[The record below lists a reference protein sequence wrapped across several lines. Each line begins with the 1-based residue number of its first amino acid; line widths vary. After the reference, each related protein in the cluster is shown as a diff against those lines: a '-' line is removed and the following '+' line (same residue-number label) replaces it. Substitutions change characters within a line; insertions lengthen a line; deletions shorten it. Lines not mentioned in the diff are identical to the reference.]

1 MIDLLSY
8 ILSSFS
14 YSLIHDQNYLVPF
27 QSKDL
32 VCLDDPNTLPLALAS
47 WKSWNLSPIFE
58 TFCKYV
64 ISTQNTLTYSYLHII
79 SKNIYLITLYKLGDN
94 LLCVVIDG
102 QKFQEYSTYNDVSL
116 DQQFM
121 VEMLSY
127 VANSLFLSS
136 YLLLE
141 YQMSD
146 IDCALYDTS
155 RMLPLHN

>member
-1 MIDLLSY
+1 MVGSLS
-8 ILSSFS
+8 
-14 YSLIHDQNYLVPF
+14 
-27 QSKDL
+27 
-32 VCLDDPNTLPLALAS
+32 
-47 WKSWNLSPIFE
+47 
-58 TFCKYV
+58 
-64 ISTQNTLTYSYLHII
+64 TYSYMHII

-136 YLLLE
+136 YWLLE